1 METGNDDGGTRR
13 QGLIIYGLA
22 AAGALVVM
30 AVGMVM
36 DRTAKAPDQPRPA
49 AVTVPAPAES
59 GKFIRHARPVTLP
72 ALSFN
77 GADGKARFL
86 SEWRGKVVLL
96 NIWATWC
103 PPCIRE
109 MPALDRLQAEKGGD
123 SFAVVAVSTDRS
135 GLAKPR
141 AFYERVGIKSLA
153 LFNEPSDDFSLAL
166 DADRLPL
173 TIIVD
178 RQGREV
184 ARYYG
189 SEAWDSAKVFAKV
202 MAMAGETPGAAR
214 R

>member
-13 QGLIIYGLA
+13 QGFLIYGLA
-22 AAGALVVM
+22 AAGALAVM

-36 DRTAKAPDQPRPA
+36 ERASNVPDEPRPA
-49 AVTVPAPAES
+49 AVTVPTPVES
-59 GKFIRHARPVTLP
+59 GQFIRHAKPVTLP

-86 SEWRGKVVLL
+86 SEWRGKIVLL

-103 PPCIRE
+103 PPCVRE
-109 MPALDRLQAEKGGD
+109 MPALDKLQAEKGGD
-123 SFAVVAVSTDRS
+123 GFAVVAVSTDRS
-135 GLAKPR
+135 GLAKPK

-153 LFNEPSDDFSLAL
+153 LFNETSGDLSLAL

-173 TIIVD
+173 TIILD
-178 RQGREV
+178 REGREV
-184 ARYYG
+184 GRYFG
-189 SEAWDSAKVFAKV
+189 AAEWDSAEVFAKV
-202 MAMAGETPGAAR
+202 MAMAGATAGAAR